1 MRFLTAFRL
10 LLLGLWLGA
19 ATFFVVMA
27 QNAFAVLPSH
37 ELAGTLISRTL
48 AILNYSGLGAAFV
61 LVLTSLIVPAGTNKA
76 ALWMERILLV
86 IFGLGCAVGQFV
98 ISWWMLLIR
107 TQMGRPIDEVAA
119 DDPLRIQFNQ
129 LHQYS
134 EWVMI
139 TAASAAFLAFVIISI
154 RKPPVAKKA
163 GLDDFDF
170 QKQFKI

>member
-19 ATFFVVMA
+19 AVFFVVMA
-27 QNAFAVLPSH
+27 QNAFQILPTH
-37 ELAGTLISRTL
+37 EVAGLLVSRTL

-61 LVLTSLIVPAGTNKA
+61 LILTSLIVAAGTNIA
-76 ALWMERILLV
+76 GLWLERILLV

-98 ISWWMLLIR
+98 IGWWMLLIR
-107 TQMGRPIDEVAA
+107 TQMGKPIDEVAA
-119 DDPLRIQFNQ
+119 DDPLRIQFDQ

-134 EWVMI
+134 TWVMG
-139 TAASAAFLAFVIISI
+139 AAVAGAFLAFVIISV
-154 RKPPVAKKA
+154 RRVTPPSK
-163 GLDDFDF
+163 GGIDPLDF